1 MLQHTKSACF
11 KSKKKR
17 SKEYS
22 SWRVQRNN
30 FSLFQILVLMAKV
43 LLSLLFIMF
52 WKDREE
58 KTGKPEKSISVESVP
73 KLILIAT
80 IDRELITDTRGI

>member
-1 MLQHTKSACF
+1 
-11 KSKKKR
+11 
-17 SKEYS
+17 
-22 SWRVQRNN
+22 
-30 FSLFQILVLMAKV
+30 MAKV